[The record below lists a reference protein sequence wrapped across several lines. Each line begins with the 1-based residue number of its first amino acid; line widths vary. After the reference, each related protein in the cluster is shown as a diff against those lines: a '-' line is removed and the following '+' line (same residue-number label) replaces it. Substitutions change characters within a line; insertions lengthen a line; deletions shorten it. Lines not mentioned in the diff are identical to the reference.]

1 MSAIQAAAAPWYREP
16 WPWILMAGPAAVIVA
31 GAITIWIAFATS
43 DGLVAEDYYK
53 QGLAVNQM
61 LKREA
66 VAAEMKLK
74 ARVEFPDG
82 FHRVRVSLDGA
93 APAELR
99 LRLVHATRAGHDL
112 QLRLARTGTHYEAA
126 VAQALAPGHWRVQ
139 IEDPARQWRLAGEW
153 SGKEASFSVVPEQNQ

>member
-1 MSAIQAAAAPWYREP
+1 MNTADTVSNPWYREP
-16 WPWILMAGPAAVIVA
+16 WPWIIMAGPAAVIVA

-53 QGLAVNQM
+53 QGLAINQV

-66 VAAEMKLK
+66 VATGMGLK

-82 FHRVRVSLDGA
+82 FHRIRVSLDGA

-99 LRLVHATRAGHDL
+99 VRLAHATRAGHDL
-112 QLRLARTGTHYEAA
+112 HLRLVRTGIYYEGA
-126 VAQALAPGHWRVQ
+126 VTQELAPGRWSVQ
-139 IEDPARQWRLAGEW
+139 IEDPGRQWRLAGEW
-153 SGKEASFSVVPEQNQ
+153 SGKDPGFSVSSDRN

>member
-1 MSAIQAAAAPWYREP
+1 MSAIQAAATPWYREP

-66 VAAEMKLK
+66 VAADMKLK
-74 ARVEFPDG
+74 ARVEFPEG
-82 FHRVRVSLDGA
+82 FHRVRVLLEGA
-93 APAELR
+93 APQELR

-112 QLRLARTGTHYEAA
+112 HLRLARTGTHYEAA
-126 VAQALAPGHWRVQ
+126 IAQTLAPGHWRVQ
-139 IEDPARQWRLAGEW
+139 IEDPTRQWRLAGEW
-153 SGKEASFSVVPEQNQ
+153 SGKETGFSVIPVQNQ